1 MEQAASDPTNWQ
13 LLSSHARVLLA
24 VLDDDRAL
32 RSEIAART
40 EVTERT
46 VSRIINDLEEA
57 GYLVVD
63 RTRRRNRYRL
73 DSRAAVFASAAEVL
87 SLGDRLRPAGTG
99 PNASLSDPDAAA
111 SNGNA
116 AASAASLGCTEPV
129 TSASGSVS

>member
-32 RSEIAART
+32 RSEIATRT

-73 DSRAAVFASAAEVL
+73 DSRAAVLAAAAEVL
-87 SLGDRLRPAGTG
+87 SLGDRLRPPGTG
-99 PNASLSDPDAAA
+99 PSASLSDPDAAA
-111 SNGNA
+111 SNGDPS
-116 AASAASLGCTEPV
+116 ASTVSLASTEPV
-129 TSASGSVS
+129 ASASRSAS

>member
-73 DSRAAVFASAAEVL
+73 DGRAAVFPAAAEVL
-87 SLGDRLRPAGTG
+87 SLGDRLCPAGTG

-111 SNGNA
+111 SNGT
-116 AASAASLGCTEPV
+116 SSSSTTSTGCTEPLA
-129 TSASGSVS
+129 SASGSVS